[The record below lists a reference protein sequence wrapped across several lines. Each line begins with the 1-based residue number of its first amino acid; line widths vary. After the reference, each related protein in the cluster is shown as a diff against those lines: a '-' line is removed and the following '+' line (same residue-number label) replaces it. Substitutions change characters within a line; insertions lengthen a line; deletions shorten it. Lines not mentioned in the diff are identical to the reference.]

1 MCCTV
6 FTVMKLKRA
15 MFGTIRS
22 YPLVGGVAVL
32 LALSPAAASVEL
44 PDFNRYEVILSRRPF
59 GAAPAESSEGL
70 AIVPPAP
77 PPEFAANLKMCAI
90 TDSGGKIRVG
100 FIDGGAKPRTYFLFV
115 GDSENGYE
123 VMRADYEAETA
134 VVKKD
139 GQEVEIKMGGGGG
152 RVAAAATAAA
162 VTAPQLASTPAGRR
176 AEIAARRR
184 PVERVLSP
192 GRQLRL
198 EEEQRR
204 AEVIPDLHGAVLE
217 KHLQEYN
224 MQAIRSGAPA
234 LPIPLT
240 PEQDARLVEEGIL
253 PPAE

>member
-1 MCCTV
+1 
-6 FTVMKLKRA
+6 MKRKLSSLR
-15 MFGTIRS
+15 GR
-22 YPLVGGVAVL
+22 LWV
-32 LALSPAAASVEL
+32 ALSVGLPALL
-44 PDFNRYEVILSRRPF
+44 PLTPAQATVAPPEFNRYEVILSRRPF
-59 GAAPAESSEGL
+59 GAAPAEEASPRPED
-70 AIVPPAP
+70 VPPAP

-90 TDSGGKIRVG
+90 TESGGRLRVG
-100 FIDGGAKPRTYFLFV
+100 FTVAGAKTAGSHFLFV
-115 GDSENGYE
+115 GESENGYE

-139 GQEVEIKMGGGGG
+139 GHEVEIKMGGGGG
-152 RVAAAATAAA
+152 LVATAAAAA
-162 VTAPQLASTPAGRR
+162 VTAPQLASTPGGRR